1 MRSLLLFVLMVL
13 TGPALAQEAPA
24 PDAPAP
30 DALPVETIVAGLSQ
44 NRVSITADFNGSEL
58 LIYGA
63 VKREAPAPDG
73 PLDVIITVEGPSTPL
88 VIRRKER
95 VAGIWINRDRA
106 RVDSAPS
113 FYAVQTT
120 RPLDVILSDTAD
132 LRHRISIPRAIRAI
146 GLTSEVPDPENFVDS
161 LIRLRE
167 ATDMYRLREWQVQF
181 SEGTLF
187 RTDVM
192 LPANLTEG
200 DYKVRLFLLR
210 DGAVIA
216 EEDRIIDVRKEGLE
230 RILFNL
236 SREQPL
242 AYGVLA
248 LLLAGL
254 MGWGASAAFRLVRA

>member
-1 MRSLLLFVLMVL
+1 MRRLLLALCL
-13 TGPALAQEAPA
+13 IAAPALAQNAPQTPPAEAP
-24 PDAPAP
+24 PA
-30 DALPVETIVAGLSQ
+30 ETIVAGLSQ
-44 NRVSITADFNGSEL
+44 NRVSITADFTGSEL

-73 PLDVIITVEGPSTPL
+73 PLDVIITVEGPSAPL

-120 RPLDVILSDTAD
+120 RPLADILSDTED

-146 GLTSEVPDPENFVDS
+146 GLTSEVPDPESFIDS
-161 LIRLRE
+161 LIRLRQ
-167 ATDMYRLREWQVQF
+167 AADMYRQRDRQVQF

-187 RTDVM
+187 RTDVV

-210 DGAVIA
+210 DGRVIA

-242 AYGVLA
+242 VYGLLA

-254 MGWGASAAFRLVRA
+254 MGWGASAAFRFVRA